1 MKDYP
6 HGRPLCVASC
16 PPRGPHSGWGRP
28 GAETGPHGRPLRVAP
43 RPKSQWGAAIITAM
57 LTVTLVA
64 SLAAAALWQQWRSI
78 EIETATRG
86 RLQAGWILV
95 GALDWARLILRE
107 DARSGPADHLAEPWA
122 IPLEEA
128 KLTTF
133 FAAQASAPGGGSAA
147 DEADKDIIQ
156 AYMSGQMLD
165 LQSRLNLRNLVDGG
179 QVSAISLAHFGK
191 LFEALGLD
199 PAELARVA
207 ENLRF
212 ALDTSS
218 DNRNAARAPLLPQ
231 RYEQLT
237 WLGLSPASLRVLEPY
252 ATWLPE
258 RTAVNLNTASEQVIN
273 ATLPENDLALA
284 RRLVTSRKL
293 AHFKNVGE
301 AARILGDVPGQLV
314 ESHHSV
320 SSRYFEVRGLL
331 RLDDLVVQERS
342 LVVRDG
348 LDIKTLWRE
357 RVALPPPKAAS
368 LQ

>member
-1 MKDYP
+1 MKD
-6 HGRPLCVASC
+6 R
-16 PPRGPHSGWGRP
+16 
-28 GAETGPHGRPLRVAP
+28 PHGRPLRAVCRAG
-43 RPKSQWGAAIITAM
+43 SQMGAAIIMAM
-57 LTVTLVA
+57 LTVTLVTA
-64 SLAAAALWQQWRSI
+64 LAAAALWQQWRSI

-133 FAAQASAPGGGSAA
+133 FAAQASAPGGGTAS
-147 DEADKDIIQ
+147 DETDKDIIQ
-156 AYMSGQMLD
+156 AYMSGQMVD
-165 LQSRLNLRNLVDGG
+165 LQSRLNFRNLVDGVT
-179 QVSAISLAHFGK
+179 VSNTALAHFRK
-191 LFEALGLD
+191 LFENLGLD
-199 PAELARVA
+199 PAEVTRVA

-212 ALDTSS
+212 SLDTSP
-218 DNRNAARAPLLPQ
+218 DNRNANLAPLLPQ
-231 RYEQLT
+231 RFEQLT
-237 WLGLSPASLRVLEPY
+237 WLGLSKASLRILEPHT
-252 ATWLPE
+252 TWLPE

-273 ATLPENDLALA
+273 ATLPVDDLALA
-284 RRLVTSRKL
+284 RRLVTSRTLSHLKT
-293 AHFKNVGE
+293 VSE
-301 AARILGDVPGQLV
+301 AARLLGDVPGQLS

-357 RVALPPPKAAS
+357 RIALPPPAKTAS

>member
-1 MKDYP
+1 
-6 HGRPLCVASC
+6 
-16 PPRGPHSGWGRP
+16 
-28 GAETGPHGRPLRVAP
+28 
-43 RPKSQWGAAIITAM
+43 M

-78 EIETATRG
+78 EIEAASRG

-107 DARSGPADHLAEPWA
+107 DARSGPTDHLAEPWA

-133 FAAQASAPGGGSAA
+133 FAAQASSPGSGTAA
-147 DEADKDIIQ
+147 EDTDKDIIQ

-179 QVSAISLAHFGK
+179 KVSAVALAHFGK
-191 LFEALGLD
+191 LFDSLGLD
-199 PAELARVA
+199 PAELVRVA

-212 ALDTSS
+212 ALDTSP
-218 DNRNAARAPLLPQ
+218 DNRNAALAPLLPQ

-237 WLGLSPASLRVLEPY
+237 WLGLSPVSLRVLEPY

-258 RTAVNLNTASEQVIN
+258 RTSVNLNTASAQVIN
-273 ATLPENDLALA
+273 ATLPEEDLALA
-284 RRLVTSRKL
+284 RRLVTARTL
-293 AHFKNVGE
+293 AHFKTVAE
-301 AARILGDVPGQLV
+301 AAKILGDVPGQLV
-314 ESHHSV
+314 EGHHSV

-342 LVVRDG
+342 LVVREG

-357 RVALPPPKAAS
+357 RVALPPSLLSTRAAGTGPSPKSAS